1 MKTRIS
7 IGQEILEEIV
17 KQGMVRV
24 AHPEIDEPIVFV
36 WNANAAEQI
45 EAVVRDVLK
54 RSGNEL

>member
-1 MKTRIS
+1 MS
-7 IGQEILEEIV
+7 IGQEILEEII

-24 AHPEIDEPIVFV
+24 AHPEINEPIVFV